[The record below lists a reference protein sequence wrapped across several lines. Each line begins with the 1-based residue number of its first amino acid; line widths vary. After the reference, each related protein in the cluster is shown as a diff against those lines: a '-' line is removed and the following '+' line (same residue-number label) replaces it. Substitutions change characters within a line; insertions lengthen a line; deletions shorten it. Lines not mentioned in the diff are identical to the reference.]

1 MPLREEKNEKIKKK
15 KQTKNNLKNPKNKK
29 ILKTQKPQFKKEVSG
44 ATTQKRNGNSLIN
57 TRCLPQL
64 RFWRTRTSKNK
75 NDVPHHLLTQALMFF
90 LYNISTCTLHS
101 ERYAQGPSQEPMLK

>member
-1 MPLREEKNEKIKKK
+1 MKKLKKK
-15 KQTKNNLKNPKNKK
+15 NKTKTNLKNPKNKK
-29 ILKTQKPQFKKEVSG
+29 NLKTQKPQFKKEVSG
-44 ATTQKRNGNSLIN
+44 ATMQKRNGNGLIN

-90 LYNISTCTLHS
+90 LYNISTCILHS